1 MNEENE
7 TEDCIKNLRF
17 LLLMRD
23 ASNTDFRLHLAFSK
37 FKKRRGEMYA
47 WVKKFDI
54 FFLEKVTYFSACSL
68 RRFSRN

>member
-17 LLLMRD
+17 FATVMRD

-37 FKKRRGEMYA
+37 FKKEGGNVCMGEEIRYFFFGKSYLLFCLFFA
-47 WVKKFDI
+47 QI
-54 FFLEKVTYFSACSL
+54 F
-68 RRFSRN
+68 

>member
-23 ASNTDFRLHLAFSK
+23 ASNTDFRLHLAFLK
-37 FKKRRGEMYA
+37 FKKEGGKCMHG
-47 WVKKFDI
+47 
-54 FFLEKVTYFSACSL
+54 
-68 RRFSRN
+68 

>member
-37 FKKRRGEMYA
+37 FKKEGGNVCMGEEIRY
-47 WVKKFDI
+47 
-54 FFLEKVTYFSACSL
+54 FFCEKVTYFSACSL